1 MHSNNEPVDKL
12 YALLDDINST
22 MPLKLFVYVLT
33 GGETANTTLW
43 KEMACRYRGVMFK
56 INDTKTLPNTMADY
70 HKYISKAITVN
81 SPVWTEPYDDAFG
94 FGRMVTVSYPV
105 YYKH

>member
-70 HKYISKAITVN
+70 HKYISKAITVT
-81 SPVWTEPYDDAFG
+81 SPVWTEPYDDAFA